1 MPGGDGIQ
9 DWLHDLIRQRTLSGE
24 VATAGVG
31 LHTGDDVELTIRP
44 APADAG
50 IVFVRS
56 DLGCDAH
63 VKACP
68 ENVIDTQLA
77 TSLGS
82 GRVRVSTVEH
92 LMAAF
97 AGLGVDNAL
106 VEVNA
111 VELPIMDGSAAP
123 FVRLIRSAGIVEQPV
138 PRRFIEVTGEVCWT
152 DGSASARL
160 APHDGLR
167 LEYTMNYDHPFFR
180 RQCQHAAL
188 DFSSRTFIRDVSRA
202 RTFGFLADI
211 ERLRAMDLVRGGSL
225 ENAVVVD
232 DDGVLNHEGLR
243 YEDEFV
249 RHKILDA
256 IGDLY
261 VAGHPIMGTFTGYQ
275 SGHGSNIALI
285 RQLLADPGAYR
296 SVTFE
301 NGARP
306 PIQLC
311 RPVLAQ
317 HASSNGV

>member
-1 MPGGDGIQ
+1 
-9 DWLHDLIRQRTLSGE
+9 
-24 VATAGVG
+24 
-31 LHTGDDVELTIRP
+31 
-44 APADAG
+44 
-50 IVFVRS
+50 
-56 DLGCDAH
+56 
-63 VKACP
+63 
-68 ENVIDTQLA
+68 
-77 TSLGS
+77 
-82 GRVRVSTVEH
+82 
-92 LMAAF
+92 MAAF
-97 AGLGVDNAL
+97 AGLGVDNVL

-138 PRRFIEVTGEVCWT
+138 P
-152 DGSASARL
+152 DGSSKSPGSLLDRCSASTRL

-311 RPVLAQ
+311 RPV
-317 HASSNGV
+317 GVSAARLK

>member
-1 MPGGDGIQ
+1 M
-9 DWLHDLIRQRTLSGE
+9 
-24 VATAGVG
+24 ATAGVG
-31 LHTGDDVELTIRP
+31 LHTGDDVEVTIRP
-44 APADAG
+44 APPDNG
-50 IVFVRS
+50 IVFIRS
-56 DLGCDAH
+56 DLGRDAR

-77 TSLGS
+77 TSLGT

-92 LMAAF
+92 LMASF

-123 FVRLIRSAGIVEQPV
+123 FVRLIRSAGIVEQPL
-138 PRRFIEVTGEVCWT
+138 PRRFIEITRKVEWT
-152 DGSASARL
+152 DGSASTRL
-160 APHDGLR
+160 APHDGFR

-180 RQCQHAAL
+180 EQCQHAAL

-261 VAGHPIMGTFTGYQ
+261 VLGQPIMGTFTGNQ
-275 SGHGSNIALI
+275 SGHGSNIALL
-285 RQLLADPGAYR
+285 RQLLADTGAYR
-296 SVTFE
+296 TVTFE
-301 NGARP
+301 NGATP
-306 PIQLC
+306 PIRLC
-311 RPVLAQ
+311 RPVGVSQAA
-317 HASSNGV
+317 ASSNGA